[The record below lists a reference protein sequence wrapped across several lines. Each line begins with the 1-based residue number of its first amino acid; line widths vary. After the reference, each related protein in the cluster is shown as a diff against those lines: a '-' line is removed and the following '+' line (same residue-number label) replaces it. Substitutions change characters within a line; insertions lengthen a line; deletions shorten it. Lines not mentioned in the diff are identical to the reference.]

1 MKQPQT
7 SYLRP
12 VRASGR
18 GAVPVT
24 AGKGA
29 CAGRSAGL
37 QSRGDGSFLSGGS
50 HTAKQQHAPRLSGNT
65 FLGHVADTSA
75 TVPAALTS
83 CCPAAQFPSGRV
95 LLLSLPRTACGTAQG
110 RRSPS
115 NPLAGGAPHG
125 EAGTHQVVAQQQ
137 RTVGRD
143 GDAGANPAHLTIPGS
158 VAQSAEPWDAGSS
171 PARSSFLASVAE
183 RLSHLP
189 VEQAPQR
196 ASQVRVLPDAPSFS
210 GAGVSS
216 APLLNRQTHVAA
228 APSGMPCGLAE
239 SVRRA
244 PSGGAGSGATRD
256 TGRGDFLIR
265 RDDDG
270 FPGQGSRAVSEGVV
284 APAFTH
290 PRRHSSANRERRDPL
305 LTHCPRP
312 ERMTP
317 AGTGGAGNPSSGNVR

>member
-1 MKQPQT
+1 MKQPQA

-12 VRASGR
+12 VRASGQ

-37 QSRGDGSFLSGGS
+37 QSRGDGSFFASGA
-50 HTAKQQHAPRLSGNT
+50 HAVEQPIAPRLSGN
-65 FLGHVADTSA
+65 LGN
-75 TVPAALTS
+75 
-83 CCPAAQFPSGRV
+83 
-95 LLLSLPRTACGTAQG
+95 LLSLPRTACGTAQG

-115 NPLAGGAPHG
+115 NPLAGGAPRG
-125 EAGTHQVVAQQQ
+125 EAGT
-137 RTVGRD
+137 
-143 GDAGANPAHLTIPGS
+143 II
-158 VAQSAEPWDAGSS
+158 
-171 PARSSFLASVAE
+171 ASVAE

-216 APLLNRQTHVAA
+216 DPLLNRQTHVAA
-228 APSGMPCGLAE
+228 ALSGMPCGLAE

-265 RDDDG
+265 RDDEAELSCME
-270 FPGQGSRAVSEGVV
+270 PGGPGVVV

-290 PRRHSSANRERRDPL
+290 PRRCSSSKRERRHLPL
-305 LTHCPRP
+305 IPCQKPR
-312 ERMTP
+312 RTTP
-317 AGTGGAGNPSSGNVR
+317 GGTGGAGNPSSGDVR